1 MTDGAL
7 PECGNAATATAMARM
22 ARAVPDWIPRRNP
35 RREAGATLDR
45 TRGSRGTMAAGVASA
60 SAAGRCSGSGGSKV
74 ATDSDGRQ
82 GTDTEAS
89 AWPLP
94 FRLVRRFVVASTVAF
109 VIFAAIVYVL
119 QRNEEEFFRATQ
131 GQQASFVA
139 RLQGE
144 HEQRQRET
152 SLAALMSVHEAGH
165 VNLANLF
172 ANVLWDRHLAAFVAR
187 AGTIAVDSC
196 RAEAPTTASASSAAC
211 FADAG
216 RRIRAL
222 PGFDE
227 IDGQIRATMASTTVY
242 KVKLYDLRGV
252 TVYSSEPEQ
261 VGEDR
266 SGNAGWLSA
275 RHGIAAS
282 ELTHRDR
289 LSAFE
294 GVVENR
300 DVIQTYVPLHRPGS
314 STVVAV
320 FEIYSDAT
328 PFVDAL
334 GDAGARLA
342 RTAEGNLAA
351 FQRMAGQSYNEVRAS
366 SRSFL
371 AIVYGMLLLLYVAL
385 LAIVRDGQRVI
396 DRQAK
401 AQGEAMRR
409 EEARHRD
416 KMAALA
422 TMANNVSHQIG
433 NPLAIITGIA
443 EDLARH
449 LRTADPAA
457 AEQASRVID
466 ETTRIAGMTREI
478 ADLAAS
484 GSDAWEWVD
493 LNAKVS
499 AACRFLSFDHR
510 LAGSPIDFRPG
521 SGLPACAAIP
531 GALTEVLMDLL
542 QICGERQAR
551 DGEPAPIVVETFT
564 RDGDPIVRVGSHA
577 FASAGTGS
585 GGTARTFDA
594 MRRRCAS
601 FRARL
606 DAAEGAVEVVLV
618 SAMPAEGEATGAASS
633 GDTSRAGGGD

>member
-1 MTDGAL
+1 M
-7 PECGNAATATAMARM
+7 AT
-22 ARAVPDWIPRRNP
+22 
-35 RREAGATLDR
+35 
-45 TRGSRGTMAAGVASA
+45 GSE
-60 SAAGRCSGSGGSKV
+60 
-74 ATDSDGRQ
+74 GRQ
-82 GTDTEAS
+82 GTDAEAS
-89 AWPLP
+89 AWPRP

-109 VIFAAIVYVL
+109 LVVAVVVYLL
-119 QRNEEEFFRATQ
+119 QRGEEEFFRATQ

-152 SLAALMSVHEAGH
+152 SLAALMSLHEAGH

-172 ANVLWDRHLAAFVAR
+172 ANTLWDRHLAAFVAR
-187 AGTIAVDSC
+187 AAAIPVQAC
-196 RAEAPTTASASSAAC
+196 RLLAQSSEGASPASVEC
-211 FADAG
+211 FGEAG

-222 PGFDE
+222 PGFD
-227 IDGQIRATMASTTVY
+227 DVDRQIRATMASTTVY
-242 KVKLYDLRGV
+242 KVKLYDLAGT
-252 TVYSSEPEQ
+252 TVYSSETAQ
-261 VGEDR
+261 IGEDR

-289 LSAFE
+289 FSAFE

-300 DVIQTYVPLHRPGS
+300 DVMQTYVPLYRAGS
-314 STVVAV
+314 TNVVAV

-351 FQRMAGQSYNEVRAS
+351 FQRMAGQSYNEVRSS

-371 AIVYGMLLLLYVAL
+371 AIVYGMLLLLYVVL

-396 DRQAK
+396 DRQAN

-564 RDGDPIVRVGSHA
+564 RDGDPVVRVGSHA
-577 FASAGTGS
+577 FASAGTGN
-585 GGTARTFDA
+585 GGAARTFDA

-606 DAAEGAVEVVLV
+606 DAVEGAVEIVLV

-633 GDTSRAGGGD
+633 GNTSRAGGGD

>member
-1 MTDGAL
+1 MTAVIALATTLPALAQESGA
-7 PECGNAATATAMARM
+7 PA
-22 ARAVPDWIPRRNP
+22 
-35 RREAGATLDR
+35 
-45 TRGSRGTMAAGVASA
+45 
-60 SAAGRCSGSGGSKV
+60 
-74 ATDSDGRQ
+74 
-82 GTDTEAS
+82 
-89 AWPLP
+89 
-94 FRLVRRFVVASTVAF
+94 
-109 VIFAAIVYVL
+109 
-119 QRNEEEFFRATQ
+119 
-131 GQQASFVA
+131 
-139 RLQGE
+139 
-144 HEQRQRET
+144 
-152 SLAALMSVHEAGH
+152 
-165 VNLANLF
+165 
-172 ANVLWDRHLAAFVAR
+172 
-187 AGTIAVDSC
+187 TIAVGGGLVTLLLVAAALIVAVTIS
-196 RAEAPTTASASSAAC
+196 RA
-211 FADAG
+211 
-216 RRIRAL
+216 RAL

-227 IDGQIRATMASTTVY
+227 IDRQIRATMASTTVY

-275 RHGIAAS
+275 RHGVAAS

-334 GDAGARLA
+334 GEAGARLA

-351 FQRMAGQSYNEVRAS
+351 FQRMAGQSYSEVRAS
-366 SRSFL
+366 SRNFL
-371 AIVYGMLLLLYVAL
+371 VIVYGMLLLLYVAL

-409 EEARHRD
+409 EESRHRD

-443 EDLARH
+443 EDLAGR
-449 LRTADPAA
+449 LRPADPAA

-484 GSDAWEWVD
+484 GSDAWEWIDV
-493 LNAKVS
+493 NAKVS

-510 LAGSPIDFRPG
+510 LAGSPLDFRPG

-551 DGEPAPIVVETFT
+551 DGGLAPIVVETFA
-564 RDGDPIVRVGSHA
+564 RGGAPVVRIGTGA
-577 FASAGTGS
+577 FASVGARS
-585 GGTARTFDA
+585 GDTARTFDA
-594 MRRRCAS
+594 MRRRCAT

-606 DAAEGAVEVVLV
+606 AATEGAVELVLAP
-618 SAMPAEGEATGAASS
+618 AMPAEGGTTDPASS
-633 GDTSRAGGGD
+633 AATSGRPAAA

>member
-1 MTDGAL
+1 MATDGD
-7 PECGNAATATAMARM
+7 GKDGRGG
-22 ARAVPDWIPRRNP
+22 
-35 RREAGATLDR
+35 EA
-45 TRGSRGTMAAGVASA
+45 AAG
-60 SAAGRCSGSGGSKV
+60 
-74 ATDSDGRQ
+74 
-82 GTDTEAS
+82 
-89 AWPLP
+89 PLP
-94 FRLVRRFVVASTVAF
+94 FRLVRRFVIASAIAF
-109 VIFAAIVYVL
+109 MIFAAIVYVL
-119 QRNEEEFFRATQ
+119 QRGEEEFFRTTQ
-131 GQQASFVA
+131 GQQGSFVA

-152 SLAALMSVHEAGH
+152 SLAALVAVHEAGH

-187 AGTIAVDSC
+187 TGTLAVDGC
-196 RAEAPTTASASSAAC
+196 RAAAPTSAAASGNSAAC
-211 FADAG
+211 FADLG
-216 RRIRAL
+216 RRVRAL

-227 IDGQIRATMASTTVY
+227 IDRQIRATMASTTVY

-275 RHGIAAS
+275 RHGVAAS

-334 GDAGARLA
+334 GEAGARLA

-351 FQRMAGQSYNEVRAS
+351 FQRMAGQSYSEVRAS
-366 SRSFL
+366 SRNFL
-371 AIVYGMLLLLYVAL
+371 VIVYGMLLLLYVAL

-409 EEARHRD
+409 EESRHRD

-443 EDLARH
+443 EDLAGR
-449 LRTADPAA
+449 LRPADPAA

-484 GSDAWEWVD
+484 GSDAWEWIDV
-493 LNAKVS
+493 NAKVS

-510 LAGSPIDFRPG
+510 LAGSPLDFRPG

-551 DGEPAPIVVETFT
+551 GGGLAPIVVETFA
-564 RDGDPIVRVGSHA
+564 RGGAPVVRIGTGA
-577 FASAGTGS
+577 FASVGARS
-585 GGTARTFDA
+585 DDTARTFDA
-594 MRRRCAS
+594 MRRRCAT

-606 DAAEGAVEVVLV
+606 AATEGAVELVLAP
-618 SAMPAEGEATGAASS
+618 AMPAEGGTTDPASS
-633 GDTSRAGGGD
+633 AATSGRPAAA

>member
-1 MTDGAL
+1 M
-7 PECGNAATATAMARM
+7 
-22 ARAVPDWIPRRNP
+22 
-35 RREAGATLDR
+35 
-45 TRGSRGTMAAGVASA
+45 
-60 SAAGRCSGSGGSKV
+60 

-82 GTDTEAS
+82 DTDAEAS

-94 FRLVRRFVVASTVAF
+94 FRLVRRFVVASTIAF
-109 VIFAAIVYVL
+109 IVVAAIVYVL
-119 QRNEEEFFRATQ
+119 QRGEEEFFRATQ
-131 GQQASFVA
+131 GQQTSFLV

-172 ANVLWDRHLAAFVAR
+172 ANVLWDRHLASFVAR
-187 AGTIAVDSC
+187 AGAVAVDGC
-196 RAEAPTTASASSAAC
+196 RAEPPTTPAASAKSAAC
-211 FADAG
+211 SAEAG

-222 PGFDE
+222 PGFDD
-227 IDGQIRATMASTTVY
+227 IDRQIRATMASTTVY

-252 TVYSSEPEQ
+252 TVYSSELEQ
-261 VGEDR
+261 IGEDR

-275 RHGIAAS
+275 RHGMAAS

-300 DVIQTYVPLHRPGS
+300 DVIQTYVPLHRPGF

-334 GDAGARLA
+334 GAAGARLA

-371 AIVYGMLLLLYVAL
+371 AIVYGMLLLLYIAL

-409 EEARHRD
+409 EESRHRD

-433 NPLAIITGIA
+433 NPLTIITGIA

-449 LRTADPAA
+449 LRPADPTA

-466 ETTRIAGMTREI
+466 EATRIAGMTREI

-484 GSDAWEWVD
+484 GSDAWEWID

-510 LAGSPIDFRPG
+510 LAGSPIEFRPG

-551 DGEPAPIVVETFT
+551 DGASAPIVVETFA
-564 RDGDPIVRVGSHA
+564 RDGAPVVRIGTGV
-577 FASAGTGS
+577 FASVEAES

-594 MRRRCAS
+594 MRRRCTS

-606 DAAEGAVEVVLV
+606 VATEGAVELVLAP
-618 SAMPAEGEATGAASS
+618 SMPAEGETTDATSSAATS
-633 GDTSRAGGGD
+633 GRPAAA